1 MFLTAFSGCFFCMFF
16 HVVVLRRLHLAA
28 PGWFRAELSRCG
40 IPLER
45 WTIHA
50 AEFWF
55 CECRKILD
63 SPRVSP
69 SQVIGRSFGFFLVC
83 LVLVLVSEKVCTGLQ
98 VIGRSFEFFFVGVFG
113 NLPQTSGGVCV
124 GESVYVATGK
134 CSFLQ
139 NTLQVCVRTCH
150 PHPRLQLLVWH
161 RFFRFWPKFH
171 LDACVKC
178 KNVSK
183 LCKAESVA

>member
-1 MFLTAFSGCFFCMFF
+1 M
-16 HVVVLRRLHLAA
+16 
-28 PGWFRAELSRCG
+28 
-40 IPLER
+40 
-45 WTIHA
+45 
-50 AEFWF
+50 
-55 CECRKILD
+55 
-63 SPRVSP
+63 
-69 SQVIGRSFGFFLVC
+69 
-83 LVLVLVSEKVCTGLQ
+83 SEKVCTGLQ